1 MASLIK
7 RFGLHDALRNELY
20 AEHVKTDA
28 YIVDR
33 AREALQVLKQCGSE
47 EQRQHYR
54 VGLTILAP
62 QAAQFGDRHG
72 MASKVAERL
81 KIKRTGAPFRDSVA
95 VRADIDA
102 AGAKMQ
108 EPLAVGK
115 VVVVHGHI
123 CTTMTWG
130 GGFLN

>member
-1 MASLIK
+1 MVSLIK

-62 QAAQFGDRHG
+62 QAAKFGDSLLCRIERTRNSMRH
-72 MASKVAERL
+72 S
-81 KIKRTGAPFRDSVA
+81 I
-95 VRADIDA
+95 
-102 AGAKMQ
+102 
-108 EPLAVGK
+108 LA
-115 VVVVHGHI
+115 
-123 CTTMTWG
+123 
-130 GGFLN
+130 